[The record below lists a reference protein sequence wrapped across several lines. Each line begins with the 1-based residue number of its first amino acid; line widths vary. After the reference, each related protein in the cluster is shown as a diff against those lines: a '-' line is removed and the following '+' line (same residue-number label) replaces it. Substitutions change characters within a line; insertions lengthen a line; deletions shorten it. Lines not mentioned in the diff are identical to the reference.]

1 MKKADRHLMLVL
13 VAALFVGCGAL
24 SGDTGTVR
32 FTVSVPQSLS
42 STIARVAVASSG
54 PDIRTVWVDLA
65 PTNGVWGGTIGNIPA
80 GSGRAFAARAYDAS
94 GTLLYSGSADGITIL
109 ADQTTLVA

>member
-1 MKKADRHLMLVL
+1 MRRASFHLMLAL
-13 VAALFVGCGAL
+13 TAALLAGCGDTT
-24 SGDTGTVR
+24 GDTGTVR
-32 FTVSVPQSLS
+32 FAVSVSQSLS
-42 STIARVAVASSG
+42 STIARVAVASGG

-80 GSGRAFAARAYDAS
+80 GPGRAFAARAYDAS

-109 ADQTTLVA
+109 ADQTTLV